1 MSKIQVN
8 DIVNHFDTGA
18 PDCPKGLN
26 VTGTGV
32 TANSLNVSGVST
44 ISNVVVGGA
53 TTELIVNGDAR
64 VTGILTVGTASV
76 TLNGNDGT
84 ISGINTVNGVS
95 FPSAGPL
102 SNRNIIING
111 ACRLA
116 QRATSSSGN
125 TSSGYYTVDRIRVAN
140 SSLGTWTYTQE
151 SDGPPGFSKSWKAE
165 CTTADASPSASD
177 FMLMN
182 IAIEGQDLQVLDFGN
197 STAKSST
204 ISFWV
209 KSNKTG
215 SASFEMRQKDNS
227 DRTVSFGY
235 TINTADT
242 WEYKVINIPADTA
255 GLFDD
260 NTGPGIRLGWWLN
273 SGSNYTTGSHATT
286 WEADDNA
293 DRNPSNL
300 GVGGAVNDYF
310 QITGIQ
316 WELGNQATPFEHRS
330 LGDELIKCQRYYYSQ
345 GSEGTF
351 YGQRYSTSNSF
362 VCKDLPVTM
371 RADPAT
377 VTYTHGGGGEVSA
390 TSYTRASRFQIY
402 VTGDTTV
409 NVTDLRMDAEI
420 T

>member
-102 SNRNIIING
+102 GNRNLIING

-116 QRATSSSGN
+116 QRATSSSGH

-140 SSLGTWTYTQE
+140 QGLGTWTYTQE

-165 CTTADASPSASD
+165 CTTADASPATTD
-177 FMLMN
+177 YILMN
-182 IAIEGQDLQVLDFGN
+182 HAIEGQDLQVLDFGN

-204 ISFWV
+204 MSFWV

-215 SASFEMRQKDNS
+215 SASFEMQQKDNN
-227 DRTVSFGY
+227 DRSFTFAY

-255 GLFDD
+255 GLIDD
-260 NTGPGIRLGWWLN
+260 DAGTGMRIGWWLH
-273 SGSNYTTGSHATT
+273 SGTNYTGGSHATT
-286 WEADDNA
+286 WETEDNN
-293 DRNPSNL
+293 DRNASNL

-330 LGDELIKCQRYYYSQ
+330 YADELQKCQRYYYSQ
-345 GSEGTF
+345 AGEGSF

-362 VCKDLPVTM
+362 VVKDLPVVM
-371 RADPAT
+371 RGDPAT
-377 VTYTHGGGGEVSA
+377 VTYTHGGGGTVSS
-390 TSYTRASRFQIY
+390 TDYTRASRFQIY

-409 NVTDLRMDAEI
+409 TVTALRMDAEI
-420 T
+420 S

>member
-53 TTELIVNGDAR
+53 TTELVVTGDAR

-95 FPSAGPL
+95 FPTVGPFG
-102 SNRNIIING
+102 NRNLIING

-116 QRATSSSGN
+116 QRSTSSSGN
-125 TSSGYYTVDRIRVAN
+125 TSSGFYSVDRFRVAN
-140 SSLGTWTYTQE
+140 SALGTWTYTQE
-151 SDGPPGFSKSWKAE
+151 SDGPPGFSKSWKAN
-165 CTTADASPSASD
+165 CTVADASPAEGNYMAMMYS
-177 FMLMN
+177 
-182 IAIEGQDLQVLDFGN
+182 IEGQDLQLLDFGN

-215 SASFEMRQKDNS
+215 GASFEMQQKDNS
-227 DRTVSFGY
+227 DRQVSFQY

-242 WEYKVINIPADTA
+242 WEYKVINIPADTS
-255 GLFDD
+255 GLINDD
-260 NTGPGIRLGWWLN
+260 IGVGMRMGWWLH
-273 SGSNYTTGSHATT
+273 SGSSYTTGSHATT
-286 WEADDNA
+286 WAAEDNTN
-293 DRNPSNL
+293 RNPSNL

-316 WELGNQATPFEHRS
+316 WELGDQATPFEHRS
-330 LGDELIKCQRYYYSQ
+330 YGDELALCQRYYYSS
-345 GSEGTF
+345 GDESTF

-362 VCKDLPVTM
+362 VVKDLPVVM
-371 RADPAT
+371 RNTPST
-377 VTYTHGGGGEVSA
+377 VTYTAGGGGSVSS
-390 TSYTRASRFQIY
+390 TLYHRASRFQLY

-409 NVTDLRMDAEI
+409 TVTDIRMNAEHS
-420 T
+420 

>member
-102 SNRNIIING
+102 GNRNLIING

-125 TSSGYYTVDRIRVAN
+125 TASGFFSVDRIRVAN
-140 SSLGTWTYTQE
+140 QTLGTWTYTQE
-151 SDGPPGFSKSWKAE
+151 SDGPPGFSKSWKAN
-165 CTTADASPSASD
+165 CTTADASPDVSD
-177 FMLMN
+177 YMLMN
-182 IAIEGQDLQVLDFGN
+182 HAIEGQDLQVLDFGN

-215 SASFEMRQKDNS
+215 GASFEMQQKDNS
-227 DRTVSFGY
+227 DRQVTFQY

-255 GLFDD
+255 GVIDD
-260 NTGPGIRLGWWLN
+260 DSGTGMRIGWWLN
-273 SGSNYTTGSHATT
+273 SGTNYTGGSHATT
-286 WEADDNA
+286 WETEDNT

-330 LGDELIKCQRYYYSQ
+330 LGDELLKCQRYFYSS
-345 GSEGTF
+345 GTESTF
-351 YGQRYSTSNSF
+351 YSQRYSTSNSF
-362 VCKDLPVTM
+362 VCKDLPVVL
-371 RADPAT
+371 RADPHT
-377 VTYTHGGGGEVSA
+377 ITYTAGGGGSVSS
-390 TSYTRASRFQIY
+390 TNYTRASRFQLY

-409 NVTDLRMDAEI
+409 TVTDLRMDSEI
-420 T
+420 S

>member
-8 DIVNHFDTGA
+8 EIVNHFDTGA

-102 SNRNIIING
+102 SNRNLIING

-116 QRATSSSGN
+116 QRATSSSGH

-140 SSLGTWTYTQE
+140 QTLGTWTYTQE
-151 SDGPPGFSKSWKAE
+151 SDGPPGFSKSWKAN
-165 CTTADASPSASD
+165 CTTAKASPDASD
-177 FMLMN
+177 YMLMN
-182 IAIEGQDLQVLDFGN
+182 HAIEGQDLQVLDFGN

-215 SASFEMRQKDNS
+215 GASFEMQQKDNS
-227 DRTVSFGY
+227 DRQVTFEY

-255 GLFDD
+255 GLINDD
-260 NTGPGIRLGWWLN
+260 TGTGIRIGWWLN
-273 SGSNYTTGSHATT
+273 SGSSYTTGSHATT
-286 WEADDNA
+286 WETEDNT

-316 WELGNQATPFEHRS
+316 WELGNQATPFEHRTY
-330 LGDELIKCQRYYYSQ
+330 GDELAKCQRYYYSS
-345 GSEGTF
+345 GDESTF
-351 YGQRYSTSNSF
+351 YRQRYSTSNSF
-362 VCKDLPVTM
+362 VCKDLPVVLRGT
-371 RADPAT
+371 PST
-377 VTYTHGGGGEVSA
+377 VTYTHGGGGTVSA
-390 TSYTRASRFQIY
+390 TSYQRASRFQIY

-409 NVTDLRMDAEI
+409 TVTDVRMDSEI
-420 T
+420 S